1 MNNLLDQINEEKLSW
16 EDTYKEM
23 AQEHENWRDFENT
36 SLDGLEVNEVPPQ
49 GV

>member
-1 MNNLLDQINEEKLSW
+1 MNNLLDQINDEKLSW

-23 AQEHENWRDFENT
+23 AQEHEDWQDFENT

>member
-1 MNNLLDQINEEKLSW
+1 MNNLIDQINEEKLSW

-23 AQEHENWRDFENT
+23 AQEHENWQDFENT
-36 SLDGLEVNEVPPQ
+36 SLDGLEINEVPPQ